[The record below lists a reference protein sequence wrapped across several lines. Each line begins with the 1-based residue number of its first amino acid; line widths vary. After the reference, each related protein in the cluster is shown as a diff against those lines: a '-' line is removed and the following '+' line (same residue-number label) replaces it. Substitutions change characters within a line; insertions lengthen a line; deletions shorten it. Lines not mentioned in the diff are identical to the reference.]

1 MSTLSASL
9 ASHRSLP
16 VLSPLAHRVT
26 ERCTAKGSSLRCLV
40 LLGMSLGV
48 AASAQIPSVTD
59 VTAPPTPGVG
69 HDYIQDNVET
79 VNPAN
84 GALSIRIGVP
94 LPPSRGVNIPFN
106 FAS

>member
-1 MSTLSASL
+1 
-9 ASHRSLP
+9 
-16 VLSPLAHRVT
+16 
-26 ERCTAKGSSLRCLV
+26 
-40 LLGMSLGV
+40 MSLGV

-84 GALSIRIGVP
+84 GSLSIRIGVP

-106 FAS
+106 FACDSGSV

>member
-9 ASHRSLP
+9 ASH
-16 VLSPLAHRVT
+16 LSIQSSSSLAHRVA
-26 ERCTAKGSSLRCLV
+26 ERCATKGSSLRCLV

-69 HDYIQDNVET
+69 HETIQDNVET

-84 GALSIRIGVP
+84 GSLSIRIGVP
-94 LPPSRGVNIPFN
+94 LPPSRGVNIPPG
-106 FAS
+106 S